1 MSSRYPSIEAVERLA
16 EEGESLLRPE
26 TVRINMPMSTCARAA
41 GAAEVLSALK
51 RSLAQHST
59 EAVVIET
66 GCMGLCW
73 AEPLVEVCFPDGS
86 PSVLLGNLAPED
98 AEHVALWVGE
108 RLRSPSS
115 QLPRRL
121 AGKALGVAELSAWDG
136 PQCKRLMGDWGRID
150 PGSAEEYAATGGFK
164 ALARVLEQGDPW
176 ALIDTVESSGLRGR
190 GGAGYPTGK
199 KMRSTR
205 DSLESQDRSTA
216 PSPSPAYVIANGDEG
231 DPGAYMDRG
240 LMESSPFL
248 LIEGMAI
255 CAYAVGADRGYVFTR
270 REYPLAARCVEAA
283 IERCRELGLLG
294 DDIMGSG
301 FSFDVSVI
309 CSAGSYVC
317 GESSVLLQALEGKP
331 IHPRRRPPHATESGL
346 WGRPTCICNV
356 ETLANLPGIVLHG
369 ADWFKEQGTET
380 SPGTKIFSL
389 TGAVKR
395 NGLIELPM
403 GTPVLEVVDA
413 IGLHKDAGTSLEQQ
427 ASALPKA
434 VQVGGPSGALF
445 PPGAEGLTLDYEGLA
460 SVGGIIGSGGIVA
473 LDSSACIVDIVR
485 YFLAFSACESCGF
498 CAPCRKDLPRC
509 VELLEG
515 LTQGSGS
522 GQTIEELRELGEHL
536 SQHAFCGLGK
546 MAPRVLLSALDQ
558 FGQEFEEH
566 AQGRCT
572 ALSCQELVRYE
583 IIAERC
589 QGERCCLTT
598 CAGNAI
604 KGPFGKPGR
613 ILDRLCVKCGSCLA
627 TCPYGAVKVSS

>member
-1 MSSRYPSIEAVERLA
+1 MSSHSPIIEAVEGL
-16 EEGESLLRPE
+16 GENGKSLLRPE
-26 TVRINMPMSTCARAA
+26 AVRINIPMSTCARAA
-41 GAAEVLSALK
+41 GAGEMLTALKSSLSA
-51 RSLAQHST
+51 HST
-59 EAVVIET
+59 DAIIVET

-73 AEPLVEVCFPDGS
+73 AEPLAEVRFPCGGS
-86 PSVLLGNLAPED
+86 PTLLGNLVPED
-98 AEHVALWVGE
+98 AEHVALWIVE
-108 RLRSPSS
+108 RLQSPTAL
-115 QLPRRL
+115 LPRRL
-121 AGKALGVAELSAWDG
+121 EDKVIGTKELSGWDRL
-136 PQCKRLMGDWGRID
+136 QCKRLMGDWGHID
-150 PGSAEEYAATGGFK
+150 PASAEEYAATGGFK
-164 ALARVLEQGDPW
+164 ALAKVLEQGNPW
-176 ALIDTVESSGLRGR
+176 ALINSIESSGLRGR

-205 DSLESQDRSTA
+205 ESLEGQDRSLA

-240 LMESSPFL
+240 LMESDPYL

-255 CAYAVGADRGYVFTR
+255 CAYAVGAEKGYVFTR
-270 REYPLAARCVEAA
+270 REYPLAASCMRTA
-283 IERCRELGLLG
+283 INRCRELGLLG

-301 FSFDVSVI
+301 FGFDISVV

-356 ETLANLPGIVLHG
+356 ETLANIPGIILHG
-369 ADWFKEQGTET
+369 AGWFKEQGTER

-403 GTPVLEVVDA
+403 GTPVLDIIDA
-413 IGLHKDAGTSLEQQ
+413 IGLSNDVGTSLEHQLP
-427 ASALPKA
+427 ALPKA
-434 VQVGGPSGALF
+434 IQIGGPSGALF
-445 PPGAEGLTLDYEGLA
+445 PPGAEGATLDFEGLA
-460 SVGGIIGSGGIVA
+460 SVGGIMGSGGIVA
-473 LDSSACIVDIVR
+473 LGSSACVVDIVR
-485 YFLAFSACESCGF
+485 YFLAFSASESCGF

-509 VELLEG
+509 VELLEE

-572 ALSCQELVRYE
+572 SLSCQKLVRYE

-589 QGERCCLTT
+589 QGERCCLKT

-604 KGPFGKPGR
+604 KGAFGKPGR
-613 ILDRLCVKCGSCLA
+613 ILDRLCVRCGSCLA